1 MGKRLFYDPKLKAEK
16 NATDIALSKL
26 SRNEKLKRTNIIFKN
41 TVQYRA
47 FSFQVQF
54 LLDLLPAMDHLLIIL
69 NNDNNPMMILMIWLQ
84 KRPFLSSNVLQ
95 LCFKI

>member
-26 SRNEKLKRTNIIFKN
+26 SRN
-41 TVQYRA
+41 V
-47 FSFQVQF
+47 
-54 LLDLLPAMDHLLIIL
+54 HL